1 MTENFK
7 QNYISTVAAALVVAL
22 PTRANAK
29 LASRGTTA
37 AQVAASF
44 DMDHN
49 DDDYER
55 IETVPRKH
63 AELDRSLVNNVLIA
77 QLMQRHREVEAKQL

>member
-1 MTENFK
+1 MRPVK
-7 QNYISTVAAALVVAL
+7 AKLQPAAALDA
-22 PTRANAK
+22 
-29 LASRGTTA
+29 
-37 AQVAASF
+37 
-44 DMDHN
+44 

-77 QLMQRHREVEAKQL
+77 QWMQRQREVEAKQL

>member
-1 MTENFK
+1 MNQDFG
-7 QNYISTVAAALVVAL
+7 QHYISIAAAALVAAMRPAKAKQQAAAL
-22 PTRANAK
+22 DA
-29 LASRGTTA
+29 
-37 AQVAASF
+37 
-44 DMDHN
+44 

-77 QLMQRHREVEAKQL
+77 QLMQRQREVEAKQL

>member
-1 MTENFK
+1 MNQDFR
-7 QNYISTVAAALVVAL
+7 QHYISIAAAALVAAMRPAKAKQQAAAL
-22 PTRANAK
+22 DA
-29 LASRGTTA
+29 
-37 AQVAASF
+37 
-44 DMDHN
+44 

-77 QLMQRHREVEAKQL
+77 QLMQRQREVEAKQL

>member
-1 MTENFK
+1 MTEDFK
-7 QNYISTVAAALVVAL
+7 QHYVSVAAAALVAAMRPVK
-22 PTRANAK
+22 AK
-29 LASRGTTA
+29 LQPA
-37 AQVAASF
+37 AALDA
-44 DMDHN
+44 

-77 QLMQRHREVEAKQL
+77 QWMQRQREVEAKQL

>member
-1 MTENFK
+1 MNQDFG
-7 QNYISTVAAALVVAL
+7 QHYISIAAAALVAAMRPAKAKQQAAAL
-22 PTRANAK
+22 DA
-29 LASRGTTA
+29 
-37 AQVAASF
+37 
-44 DMDHN
+44 

-77 QLMQRHREVEAKQL
+77 QLMQRQREVKAKQL

>member
-7 QNYISTVAAALVVAL
+7 QHYISTVAAALVAAMRPVKAKQQAAAL
-22 PTRANAK
+22 DA
-29 LASRGTTA
+29 
-37 AQVAASF
+37 
-44 DMDHN
+44 

-77 QLMQRHREVEAKQL
+77 QWMQRQREVEAKQL